1 MSHYSTR
8 FRTRLQTADVALQQI
23 FSEVD
28 PRYPHTILEGKR
40 TPLQQQANVD
50 KGVSKTMESMHLEDP
65 SEAID
70 AAPDPLKWPNV
81 KQLVREIADLLS
93 THVPREQR
101 GKLNALI
108 SRHVKD
114 VGRWY
119 HFGGYVQG
127 TADQMYRHGEVERK
141 VRWGGDW
148 DSDRVFSDQNF
159 DDLAHFELS

>member
-8 FRTRLQTADVALQQI
+8 SRTRLQTADVALQQI

-28 PRYPHTILEGKR
+28 PRYPNTILEGKR
-40 TPLQQQANVD
+40 TPLQQQVNVD
-50 KGVSKTMESMHLEDP
+50 KGVSKTLESLHLEEP
-65 SEAID
+65 SEAVD

-81 KQLVREIADLLS
+81 KQLVSEIADLLS
-93 THVPREQR
+93 TQVPREHR

-108 SRHVKD
+108 SLHVKD
-114 VGRWY
+114 VARWY

-127 TADQMYRHGEVERK
+127 TADQMYRTGEVSRK

-148 DSDRVFSDQNF
+148 DGDRVFSDQNF
-159 DDLAHFELS
+159 DDLPHFELS